1 MKKSNYT
8 KEEFIR
14 FWGESG
20 YTETW
25 DGHKYNW
32 SKEIQD
38 LVLNQIGEKKDKI
51 ILEIG
56 CGAGYWTKFLCE
68 NSLKVYAID
77 IIPKPLFEA
86 ENFTYLEN
94 ENDQFNCKTIDT
106 ESIDFVFSFGVFCH
120 LSKNACEE
128 YIQDILR
135 VLKKDGTAIL
145 MYADKKGL
153 QKFYDNKNVSPNSVY
168 GEYVNYENILPMIKK
183 YDKSAKNI
191 LDFRDALILI
201 TKK

>member
-38 LVLNQIGEKKDKI
+38 LVLNQIGEKKDKT

-68 NSLKVYAID
+68 NSFKVYAID

>member
-1 MKKSNYT
+1 
-8 KEEFIR
+8 
-14 FWGESG
+14 
-20 YTETW
+20 
-25 DGHKYNW
+25 
-32 SKEIQD
+32 
-38 LVLNQIGEKKDKI
+38 
-51 ILEIG
+51 
-56 CGAGYWTKFLCE
+56 
-68 NSLKVYAID
+68 
-77 IIPKPLFEA
+77 
-86 ENFTYLEN
+86 
-94 ENDQFNCKTIDT
+94 
-106 ESIDFVFSFGVFCH
+106 VFCH

-135 VLKKDGTAIL
+135 VLKKGGTAIL

-183 YDKSAKNI
+183 YDRSAKNI